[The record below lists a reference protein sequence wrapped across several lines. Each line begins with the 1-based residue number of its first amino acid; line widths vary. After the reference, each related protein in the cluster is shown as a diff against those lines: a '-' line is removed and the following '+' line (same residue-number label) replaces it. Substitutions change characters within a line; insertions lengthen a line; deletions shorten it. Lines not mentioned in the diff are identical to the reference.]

1 MTKRVVKK
9 TQYGEEI
16 HFKLEN
22 GSLMV
27 LYKFHQDEYVL
38 LTKFVEKHILTKH
51 EISVLTDGP
60 EEFGLRL
67 IFKPIL
73 IKTKN
78 VRDFSK

>member
-1 MTKRVVKK
+1 MTKHIVKK
-9 TQYGEEI
+9 TQYGEDI

-22 GSLMV
+22 GNLMV
-27 LYKFHQDEYVL
+27 LYKFHHNEYML
-38 LTKFVEKHILTKH
+38 LTTFVEKHILTKH
-51 EISVLTDGP
+51 EIAVLTDGS

-67 IFKPIL
+67 IFKPTL

>member
-22 GSLMV
+22 DKLMV
-27 LYKFHQDEYVL
+27 LYKAVFDDYVL
-38 LTKFVEKHILTKH
+38 ITEFVEKNILTNH
-51 EISVLTDGP
+51 EIDVLIEGS

-67 IFKPIL
+67 IFKPTL
-73 IKTKN
+73 IKK
-78 VRDFSK
+78 RK

>member
-22 GSLMV
+22 EKLMV
-27 LYKFHQDEYVL
+27 LYKAVFDNYVL
-38 LTKFVEKHILTKH
+38 ITEFVEKNILTSH
-51 EISVLTDGP
+51 EIDVLIDGS

-67 IFKPIL
+67 IFKPTL
-73 IKTKN
+73 IKIRKN
-78 VRDFSK
+78 YENR

>member
-1 MTKRVVKK
+1 MTKHIVKK
-9 TQYGEEI
+9 TQYGEDI

-22 GSLMV
+22 DNLMV
-27 LYKFHQDEYVL
+27 LYKFYHNQYML
-38 LTKFVEKHILTKH
+38 LTKFVEKFILTKH
-51 EISVLTDGP
+51 EIAVLTDGS

-67 IFKPIL
+67 IFKPTL